1 MNEKIEKMRAAF
13 LRSGVAVNDFAIAA
27 RIQGLTNNDFG
38 ERIYDLAGE
47 NGLDDDDLPELIE
60 SEVKNTLE
68 GEEFQREIYLAKSGL
83 SRRQQYYIRKR
94 PLDQW
99 RGVSRKKKQ
108 VIEFRFCNHDV
119 FNKYFAKRRDEVEAN
134 GVSMEVF
141 GGALS
146 FFDQVIYSALMTL
159 FDKKQDRIS
168 YRALLEF
175 LDPACK
181 WRRGGHEAWIEAV
194 NESAGRLNQVGIVIG
209 GESSALI
216 QILADDEGLTVK
228 GYSQLWRKANEQ
240 SRVFP
245 IPHKYLESGHCR
257 INWLERLFAA
267 RRVLSAASPK
277 SSVKAAIDLV
287 AMGRALGYA
296 VSAAV
301 IQGYLDC
308 LADKG
313 LLNSVKMSN
322 GVIAW
327 TPIFKPSKEAQN
339 TVTSVVK
346 EVVRGEDG
354 KPLRNA
360 AGAKIKREI
369 EVPMTDEAKRR
380 DEAIKAYNEYISRQT
395 VTLYGKHLDC
405 RVKAEY
411 LDNFEKC
418 GRLYTN
424 ANGHQVKGRENI
436 IINGQKTVEVD
447 FACYH
452 AKMLYDSIGLA
463 LQGDAY
469 DFLADRD
476 HAKKT
481 LNILL
486 NADNEGSAKGAIKT
500 ACGVDYDKAAEYI
513 ASAKTRHPALSPY
526 FHCGRGVYLQNNDAA
541 IMLNILAKLMGMR
554 IPALPV
560 HDSVIIPAKDEAKA
574 IDAMRE
580 AYKEAVGS
588 EARLKVEKVEMR
600 KYDATELQAY
610 K

>member
-1 MNEKIEKMRAAF
+1 M
-13 LRSGVAVNDFAIAA
+13 
-27 RIQGLTNNDFG
+27 
-38 ERIYDLAGE
+38 
-47 NGLDDDDLPELIE
+47 
-60 SEVKNTLE
+60 
-68 GEEFQREIYLAKSGL
+68 
-83 SRRQQYYIRKR
+83 
-94 PLDQW
+94 
-99 RGVSRKKKQ
+99 
-108 VIEFRFCNHDV
+108 RFCNHEV
-119 FNKYFAKRRDEVEAN
+119 FNKHLSKRNEEVEAN
-134 GVSMEVF
+134 GVRLEVF

-159 FDKKQDRIS
+159 FDKKQDRIT

-194 NESAGRLNQVGIVIG
+194 KASAGRLNQVGIVIG

-216 QILADDEGLTVK
+216 QVLADDDALTVK
-228 GYSQLWRKANEQ
+228 GYSVLWKKANEQ

-267 RRVLSAASPK
+267 RRVLSASSPK
-277 SSVKAAIDLV
+277 SNVKAAIDLA

-301 IQGYLDC
+301 IQGYLQC

-313 LLNSVKMSN
+313 LLNAVKMSN
-322 GVIAW
+322 GVISW
-327 TPIFKPSKEAQN
+327 TPIFKPSKEGQN
-339 TVTSVVK
+339 SVASVVK

-360 AGAKIKREI
+360 SGVKIKREI

-380 DEAIKAYNEYISRQT
+380 DEAVKAYNEYISRQT
-395 VTLYGKHLDC
+395 VTLYGKTLDC

-411 LDNFEKC
+411 LDDYSKC

-424 ANGHQVKGRENI
+424 ANGHQGKGRENI
-436 IINGQKTVEVD
+436 LINGEKTVEVD
-447 FACYH
+447 YSCYH
-452 AKMLYDSIGLA
+452 AKMLYDGLGLA

-469 DFLADRD
+469 DFLSDRD

-486 NADNEGSAKGAIKT
+486 NAENEGSAKGAIKA
-500 ACGVDYDKAAEYI
+500 ACGVDYEKAAEYI
-513 ASAKTRHPALSPY
+513 ASAKKRHPALAPY
-526 FHCGRGVYLQNNDAA
+526 FHCGKGVYLQNDDAA
-541 IMLNILAKLMGMR
+541 IMLDILAKLMAKR

-560 HDSVIIPAKDEAKA
+560 HDSVIVPANDEAKA
-574 IDAMRE
+574 IEAMSE
-580 AYKEAVGS
+580 AYIEAKGS